1 MDGCETFTKK
11 KLPLKEEIYSILEDE
26 AYEHSQDVWKAFKLE
41 HMSGYHDVFLKSD
54 VLLLAAVIEKKFG
67 KAFMENY
74 KLHQC
79 YHVTFPWLSWEAMLK
94 MTKKVLELM
103 SDINMYQF
111 I

>member
-54 VLLLAAVIEKKFG
+54 VLLLAAFIENFG
-67 KAFMENY
+67 KVCMENY

-79 YHVTFPWLSWEAMLK
+79 RQVTLPGLS
-94 MTKKVLELM
+94 
-103 SDINMYQF
+103 
-111 I
+111 